1 MVNAETERAVG
12 LHSAAVGL
20 RLFAAADQKHV
31 LQIVAA
37 LAEPPQDT
45 PQRQPLERD
54 GHGCEHEKDEKRPS
68 GQMKLLAD
76 EQKREQHAEQDNV
89 APQQQA
95 ELAQEILRAE

>member
-1 MVNAETERAVG
+1 M
-12 LHSAAVGL
+12 
-20 RLFAAADQKHV
+20 

-37 LAEPPQDT
+37 LAEPLQDT

-54 GHGCEHEKDEKRPS
+54 GHGREHEKDEKRPS

-76 EQKREQHAEQDNV
+76 EQKCEQHAEQDNV

-95 ELAQEILRAE
+95 ELAQEVLRAE